1 MTLSR
6 PAILAIERNKLSSSA
21 EKKGKSKSRV
31 NEERRV
37 GVYIC
42 HCGTNIAGS
51 VDVKKIAKKA
61 SALPNVVVA
70 KDYAYVCS
78 DGGQKLISQDI
89 KDLKLNR
96 VVVAACSPTLHEPTF
111 RKCVEEAGLN
121 AYLLT
126 IANIREQCSWV
137 HSDEQ
142 ERATE
147 KAMDLIRMAVTRAS
161 LLEPLE
167 AMTVPVKKSCVVVGG
182 GITGIQAALDLADD
196 GFDVYLVEKNPSLGG
211 HMAQLDKTFPTM
223 DCSMCIL
230 SPKMSSIVHHP
241 KIHVLTNSEIS
252 RVTGYVGNFKVQ
264 VVVKPRYV
272 IEDLCNGCGECAKVC
287 PIQVPNEFDAH
298 LGPRKSVYIPFPQAV
313 PLVYTIDIDHCIKCY
328 KCVEACGLEAIDF
341 SQEPREME
349 IEAGTIIL
357 ATGFEPFDASVI
369 EEYGYGVYE
378 NVITGVE
385 LERIISP
392 SGPTGG
398 ELVRPSDGKPPKR
411 VAFVQCVGSRDEKT
425 NPYCSRVC
433 CMYATKQALLVKE
446 KTPDADVLIFY
457 IDMRAF
463 GKGYEEFYKRAQ
475 IEGMHYIR
483 GKVAEISEDSGSKNL
498 RLQAEDTLLGTLVEA
513 DVDLAVLS
521 VGVVPSIGTGLL
533 RRIFNISIG
542 PDGFF
547 REAHPKL
554 RPMDTLVDG
563 VFIAG
568 VAQGPKDIPDCV
580 AQASGAAQRASNLMS
595 AGEAKIE
602 ATTAEVDE
610 DLCSKCLMCY
620 ATCPFNAIAV
630 KDKAVEVLETSCKG
644 CGSCSAACP
653 TGAIQMR
660 HFNRGQILAELKEAL
675 EGD

>member
-1 MTLSR
+1 MIKPTIS
-6 PAILAIERNKLSSSA
+6 ATERNRLSSSA
-21 EKKGKSKSRV
+21 ETQGKSQSPV
-31 NEERRV
+31 DEAPRV

-42 HCGTNIAGS
+42 HCGTNIARS
-51 VDVKKIAKKA
+51 VDVKTIAKQA

-70 KDYAYVCS
+70 RDYAYVCS
-78 DGGQKLISQDI
+78 DAGQTLIAQDI
-89 KDLKLNR
+89 KNLKLNR
-96 VVVAACSPTLHEPTF
+96 IVVAACSPTLHEPTF

-121 AYLLT
+121 GYLLT

-137 HSDEQ
+137 HSEEQ
-142 ERATE
+142 GRATE
-147 KAMDLIRMAVTRAS
+147 KAMSLVKMAVARAS

-167 AMTVPVKKSCVVVGG
+167 AMTVPIKKSCVIVGG
-182 GITGIQAALDLADD
+182 GITGIQAALDLAEE
-196 GFDVYLVEKNPSLGG
+196 GFEVYLVEKNPSLGG

-230 SPKMSSIVHHP
+230 SPKMAAVIHHP
-241 KIHVLTNSEIS
+241 NIHVLTNSEIS
-252 RVTGYVGNFKVQ
+252 RVSGYVGNFTVH
-264 VVVKPRYV
+264 VAAKPRYV
-272 IEDLCNGCGECAKVC
+272 IENLCNGCGECAKVC
-287 PIQVPNEFDAH
+287 PIQVPNEFDAD
-298 LGPRKSVYIPFPQAV
+298 LGPRKSIYIPFPQAV

-328 KCVEACGLEAIDF
+328 KCVDACGLGAIDF
-341 SQEPREME
+341 SDEPREKE
-349 IEAGTIIL
+349 IEAGTLIL
-357 ATGFEPFDASVI
+357 ATGFDPFDASAI
-369 EEYGYGVYE
+369 EEYGYGTYE

-385 LERIISP
+385 FERIISP

-398 ELVRPSDGKPPKR
+398 KLVRPSDGKPPKR
-411 VAFVQCVGSRDEKT
+411 VAFLQCVGSRDERT

-475 IEGMHYIR
+475 IEGMRYIR
-483 GKVAEISEDSGSKNL
+483 GKVADIFEDSKSKNL
-498 RLQAEDTLLGTLVEA
+498 KLQAEDTLLGTLVEA
-513 DVDLAVLS
+513 DVDMVVLS
-521 VGVVPSIGTGLL
+521 VGVVPSVGTSSL
-533 RRIFNISIG
+533 RRVFNISIG

-547 REAHPKL
+547 KEAHPKL

-580 AQASGAAQRASNLMS
+580 AQASGAAQKASNLMS

-602 ATTAEVDE
+602 AATAEVNE
-610 DLCSKCLMCY
+610 DLCSKCLICY
-620 ATCPFNAIAV
+620 ATCPFNAITI
-630 KDKAVEVLETSCKG
+630 KDKAVEVLETLCKG

-653 TGAIQMR
+653 SGAIHMR
-660 HFNRGQILAELKEAL
+660 HFNRGQIHAELKEAL
-675 EGD
+675 QGD